1 LGGNRHYGVAVGTIG
16 FQTGVDNWVKLR
28 FNCAIMEQIGLDRL
42 TGIIA
47 FARAGSLGSYTAAAR
62 ALGVSPSAVSKSVQ
76 RLEQHLGLRL
86 FSRTTRSLTLTTE
99 GRDLHERALRLLRE
113 AEAIE
118 QAAVAARSEPAGTLK
133 VTAPLPIGVHLIAPA
148 LPRFRDRY
156 PRLSIDLRLGDRFV
170 DLIDEGIDVAIRV
183 GDLAD
188 SRLISRQLA
197 AHHICAF
204 ASPDYLARRG
214 MPQHPD
220 DLADHE
226 CVNFR
231 FQSSG
236 QAFRWPFFIGDRTF
250 EIVPDA
256 GIVTDVSD
264 AVAAIIAAGGGIGM
278 SPTFVAAPY
287 VRRGELVPVLRNFAV
302 PRTNITALWPESRRG
317 SPNVKAFIA
326 YLGEVFP
333 SPTPWDHLIKQFP
346 SEPHPSHAPRAR

>member
-1 LGGNRHYGVAVGTIG
+1 
-16 FQTGVDNWVKLR
+16 
-28 FNCAIMEQIGLDRL
+28 MEQIGIDRL

-47 FARAGSLGSYTAAAR
+47 FARAASLGSYTAAAR

-86 FSRTTRSLTLTTE
+86 FSRTTRSLTLTAE

-156 PRLSIDLRLGDRFV
+156 PRLSVDLRLGDRFV

-188 SRLISRQLA
+188 SRLISRHLA
-197 AHHICAF
+197 GHHICAF

-214 MPQHPD
+214 VPHHPD

-236 QAFRWPFFIGDRTF
+236 QAFRWPFSVGDRSF
-250 EIVPDA
+250 ELVPDA
-256 GIVTDVSD
+256 AIVTDVSD

-287 VRRGELVPVLRNFAV
+287 VRRGELVPVLRNYAA

-317 SPNVKAFIA
+317 NPNVKAFIA

-333 SPTPWDHLIKQFP
+333 SPTPWDNLIKQYP
-346 SEPHPSHAPRAR
+346 AETHSSKAL